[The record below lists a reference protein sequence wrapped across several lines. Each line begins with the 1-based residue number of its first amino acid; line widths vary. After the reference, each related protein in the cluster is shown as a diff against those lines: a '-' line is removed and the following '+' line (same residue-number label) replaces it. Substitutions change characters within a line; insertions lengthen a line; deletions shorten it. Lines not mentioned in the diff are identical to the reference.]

1 MTVGFCDDACFAV
14 RVVPACAVDA
24 SRACRGRRVFQN
36 DGLALGSA
44 VVMPL
49 LETNPPRSGGPLYPP
64 AQENVTVGFLAIM
77 DDSL

>member
-1 MTVGFCDDACFAV
+1 
-14 RVVPACAVDA
+14 
-24 SRACRGRRVFQN
+24 VFQTA
-36 DGLALGSA
+36 GLALGSA